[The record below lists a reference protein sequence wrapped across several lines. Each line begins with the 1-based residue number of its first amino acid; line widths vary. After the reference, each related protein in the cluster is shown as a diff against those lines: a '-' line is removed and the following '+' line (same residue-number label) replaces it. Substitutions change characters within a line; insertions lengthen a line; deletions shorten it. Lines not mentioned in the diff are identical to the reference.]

1 MSFNYVGKAI
11 YYSHKHVVWGLPQGN
26 FHSQKIPRKAHPEG
40 TSLNYKTGI
49 QDKEEGPLSG
59 GSSSPLTV
67 EEADALLL
75 W

>member
-1 MSFNYVGKAI
+1 MWEKQYTTVTNMLCGICLKVTSTVR
-11 YYSHKHVVWGLPQGN
+11 
-26 FHSQKIPRKAHPEG
+26 KIPIKVHPEG

-49 QDKEEGPLSG
+49 QDKEEGSLSG